1 MVADSPFAKVA
12 SVVPDPS
19 RSPIVKLPVG
29 TPSKKPPP
37 PIYEVSMVGLEPTLQ
52 RNRILNPVTLL
63 LSYCIYYI

>member
-37 PIYEVSMVGLEPTLQ
+37 PIYEAS
-52 RNRILNPVTLL
+52 ILIKSALKSTD
-63 LSYCIYYI
+63 YAYIETNLIQEYPWVK

>member
-1 MVADSPFAKVA
+1 MGADSPFAKVA

-37 PIYEVSMVGLEPTLQ
+37 PIYEVSMLIKSAPKSTD
-52 RNRILNPVTLL
+52 
-63 LSYCIYYI
+63 YAYIETNLIQESPWVK